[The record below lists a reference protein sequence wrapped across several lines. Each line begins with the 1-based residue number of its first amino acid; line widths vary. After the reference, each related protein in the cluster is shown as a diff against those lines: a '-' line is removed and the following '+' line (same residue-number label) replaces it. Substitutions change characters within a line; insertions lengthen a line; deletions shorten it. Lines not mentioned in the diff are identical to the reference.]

1 MACYSYNSGDPIL
14 YNNNIEVVYNVGST
28 LSFSSIAWLCE
39 FPVNEQLAVYSRP
52 TPGGAE
58 TLLIENTNYT
68 VNTTLNRIELITS
81 HTGQIVIRRTTAS
94 DKMLFK
100 FVDGAKLTA
109 TQLNASLHQLLF
121 TVQEKEF
128 AGSTFN
134 HIYSLSST
142 VPAWVTSTAY
152 TTGQVVSNAGS
163 LYLCIAN
170 HTSSTAPPNL
180 NWNLINPSL
189 SGFVFIGGTNP
200 VVFNLTSLTAG
211 NTLVWDGTQFVSGNV
226 NGTANNLSEFSLS
239 SLSNGQVLIYDGG
252 LSKFRN
258 RTITVDLTQS
268 NLIFADRTFYDN
280 ATNTSYTNNGTS
292 ITLTGGKLSQFKNAA
307 GTKWVLTDPP
317 TVYHIVK
324 TLTPGSQDP
333 DTFFDSINTSIN
345 GLIGNISNPIKAK
358 LEWDLGLRRADIAD
372 TALGEYLSNLKTA
385 FWDHPEELYNTAGY
399 DLTAPTP
406 LKWHGVLNGT
416 TIHRVSPYFYQT
428 LTAPSTETLFVSK
441 VKSYGIKAFY
451 LSLPECYSSNLI
463 GLPIL
468 APSNPLFYLNLSE
481 ISANDLYNQLNEI
494 GDENKYT
501 TERGYYRDYYLMH
514 LRDMAFAGARSDL
527 ASYSTSKT
535 RDWVT
540 RQRIGLMLG
549 VDYQEDS
556 SGSKFKDYSFL
567 RLEGAESPQNVL
579 WKIPRQMIYYN
590 KAAMSHANNLDS
602 GALTTSSIDST
613 TFKRAVRFTGQ
624 SGFRTLPTNANSTVS
639 YDGMGT
645 RFKSDAYWSDWV
657 TKWDEDAASTK
668 NNYTFNEA
676 MIDWIATGVTATAT
690 HLNLHQM
697 RVNTPPLAGGQ
708 VNTGTDGNIFAKHFY
723 PWPFRPNDI
732 RDGNVTLGAVGT
744 LFLNIDANTL
754 FSSASNFVPDPVD
767 EYVYRIVLKKGLLS
781 LFKDNAYDTLKSAII
796 LEHGFSDDGNNKETS
811 TKSTLASVFK
821 HGTELSALKRANS
834 RLDKN
839 SIKVYIKNE
848 GVEQIGAG
856 DLRYVITLG
865 IQVPR
870 LKSIGYSRIFRNAY
884 SSSSQPR
891 QYTSSTSDTDKDLG
905 PWTWSN
911 FNVESYVN
919 FNAASPNFAGSIGI
933 GASSYLSTSTTVNTE
948 PVVQYN
954 LSANSDSIV
963 PHDFISGRNECAV
976 KFTRLGLPGNLWIRL
991 SVLSTDGTLGLIS
1004 SSGFTS
1010 AANE

>member
-1 MACYSYNSGDPIL
+1 MACYSYNSGNPIL

-52 TPGGAE
+52 TPGGVE

-121 TVQEKEF
+121 TIQEKEF

-142 VPAWVTSTAY
+142 VPAWVTATAY

-170 HTSSTAPPNL
+170 HTSSTAPPNA

-226 NGTANNLSEFSLS
+226 SGTANNLSEFSLS
-239 SLSNGQVLIYDGG
+239 SLSNGQVLIYDGA

-268 NLIFADRTFYDN
+268 NLIFADRTFYNN

-358 LEWDLGLRRADIAD
+358 LEWDLGLRRTDIID
-372 TALGEYLSNLKTA
+372 TATGEYLSNSKSA
-385 FWDHPEELYNTAGY
+385 FWDHPDELYSTGGY
-399 DLTAPTP
+399 NLAAPTP

-428 LTAPSTETLFVSK
+428 LTAPATEISFVSK
-441 VKSYGIKAFY
+441 IKSYGIKSFY
-451 LSLPECYSSNLI
+451 LSVPECHSSNFI
-463 GLPIL
+463 GLPVL
-468 APSNPLFYLNLSE
+468 NPSNPLLYLNLTTITS
-481 ISANDLYNQLNEI
+481 NDLYNQLNEI
-494 GDENKYT
+494 GNENQYSS
-501 TERGYYRDYYLMH
+501 ERGYYRDYYLMH
-514 LRDMAFAGARSDL
+514 LRDMVFAGARANPS
-527 ASYSTSKT
+527 SYNSTKT
-535 RDWVT
+535 RDSGT
-540 RQRIGLMLG
+540 RHKMGLLLKA
-549 VDYQEDS
+549 DYREDS
-556 SGSKFKDYSFL
+556 SSSKFKEYSFF
-567 RLEGAESPQNVL
+567 RLEGGESPQNVL

-590 KAAMSHANNLDS
+590 AAAMSHSNTLDS
-602 GALTTSSIDST
+602 GALTVNSINN
-613 TFKRAVRFTGQ
+613 TFKKAVRFTGQ
-624 SGFRTLPTNANSTVS
+624 SEFRTVPVNANSTVS
-639 YDGMGT
+639 YDGMGV
-645 RFKSDAYWSDWV
+645 RFKADAYWDDWV
-657 TKWDEDAASTK
+657 TKWDEDAAITK
-668 NNYTFNEA
+668 DKYSFNEA
-676 MIDWIATGVTATAT
+676 MVDWIVTGLSQTATD
-690 HLNLHQM
+690 LNLYQF
-697 RVNTPPLAGGQ
+697 RVNLPPLAGL
-708 VNTGTDGNIFAKHFY
+708 TGVSAAINIPGTAYAKHLY
-723 PWPFRPNDI
+723 PWPYRPNDI
-732 RDGNVTLGAVGT
+732 RDGSSTTLGAVGT
-744 LFLNIDANTL
+744 LYLNIDSNTI
-754 FSSASNFVPDPVD
+754 FSSASNYIPDPTD
-767 EYVYRIVLKKGLLS
+767 EYVYRVVLKKGLLS
-781 LFKDNAYDTLKSAII
+781 LFKENTYDTLKSAII
-796 LEHGFSDDGNNKETS
+796 LEHGFSDDGNNKETTNKTS
-811 TKSTLASVFK
+811 LASVFK
-821 HGTELSALKRANS
+821 HGTEISTLKRLNT

-839 SIKVYIKNE
+839 NVKVYVKNE
-848 GVEQIGAG
+848 GVETIAG
-856 DLRYVITLG
+856 GDERYVITIG

-870 LKSIGYSRIFRNAY
+870 LKSIGYARLFRNSGFA
-884 SSSSQPR
+884 SNIPR
-891 QYTSSTSDTDKDLG
+891 SYNSAAADVDKDLG
-905 PWTWSN
+905 PWTWNQVDLKS
-911 FNVESYVN
+911 FVN
-919 FNAASPNFAGSIGI
+919 FGGSAFDSPP
-933 GASSYLSTSTTVNTE
+933 ASSVYATSTISQNSTL
-948 PVVQYN
+948 QFN
-954 LSANSDSIV
+954 LNANSDTIV
-963 PHDFISGRNECAV
+963 PHDLISGRNECAV
-976 KFTRLGLPGNLWIRL
+976 KFTRLGLPGNLWIRM
-991 SVLSTDGTLGLIS
+991 SVLSTEGTVGLIS
-1004 SSGFTS
+1004 SSGFSS